1 MHYASL
7 AVCLSYMFLC
17 ACTGPTPSTEADQA
31 VPPTPNT
38 TLDQGTD
45 QLNLFLSKRIK
56 ELWEPTPESRWDSY
70 WEEEY
75 ADSTGSLG
83 HRSADFTG
91 DGTVDHAFFLTRKD
105 TARRDSAYALVIHF
119 DRVRDTVLTVESWAE
134 ADGHIGMGLTLE
146 PPGML
151 GHLGGEEGGEPEG
164 VVDLQQPAITLVYF
178 EKATITWY
186 WKDGSFHKV
195 WTGD

>member
-1 MHYASL
+1 MRYTTL
-7 AVCLSYMFLC
+7 AACLFYVFLC
-17 ACTGPTPSTEADQA
+17 ACTGPTPSPEADQA
-31 VPPTPNT
+31 VHPTPDT
-38 TLDQGTD
+38 TLEQGTD
-45 QLNLFLSKRIK
+45 PLNLGLPERIRDR
-56 ELWEPTPESRWDSY
+56 WVPTPENRWDPY

-75 ADSTGSLG
+75 ADSIGSLG

-91 DGTVDHAFFLTRKD
+91 DGTVDHAYFLTRTD
-105 TARRDSAYALVIHF
+105 TAIRDSAYALVILF
-119 DRVRDTVLTVESWAE
+119 DLLRDTVLTVEPWAE
-134 ADGHIGMGLTLE
+134 SEGHIGMGLTLE

-164 VVDLQQPAITLVYF
+164 TVDLKQPAITLVYF
-178 EKATITWY
+178 EKASITWY